1 MKGMSAH
8 LDIIGCGPETTGYP
22 SAYFVATAL
31 RLLIEYHETPPVT
44 AGIVCSLN
52 K

>member
-8 LDIIGCGPETTGYP
+8 LDIIGCGPETTGHP
-22 SAYFVATAL
+22 GYFVATAL
-31 RLLIEYHETPPVT
+31 RLSIEYHETPPVT
-44 AGIVCSLN
+44 AGIICSLN

>member
-1 MKGMSAH
+1 MKGMCAH
-8 LDIIGCGPETTGYP
+8 LDIIGFGQEIVEHPT
-22 SAYFVATAL
+22 YFVAIVL
-31 RLLIEYHETPPVT
+31 PLPIEYHETPPVT

>member
-8 LDIIGCGPETTGYP
+8 LGIIGYGPETTAQLG
-22 SAYFVATAL
+22 YFVATAL
-31 RLLIEYHETPPVT
+31 RLPIEYHETPPVT
-44 AGIVCSLN
+44 TGIVCSLN